1 MKMPNQIFNAEEEK
15 IQLLE
20 AFKIEN
26 KVLLRN
32 FDRLNE
38 VIEDLN
44 ASESIGSPLGLNTT
58 PEVNNKNQLILKGL
72 FVKIKKKDLLNTL
85 LFGFR
90 NIKDREKEFKRKY
103 LRLPS
108 KFIKGGKSVVEG
120 MLHSP

>member
-1 MKMPNQIFNAEEEK
+1 LNERNTSTKMPNQIFNAEEEK

-44 ASESIGSPLGLNTT
+44 SSESIGSPLGLNTT
-58 PEVNNKNQLILKGL
+58 PEAENKN
-72 FVKIKKKDLLNTL
+72 
-85 LFGFR
+85 
-90 NIKDREKEFKRKY
+90 
-103 LRLPS
+103 
-108 KFIKGGKSVVEG
+108 
-120 MLHSP
+120 